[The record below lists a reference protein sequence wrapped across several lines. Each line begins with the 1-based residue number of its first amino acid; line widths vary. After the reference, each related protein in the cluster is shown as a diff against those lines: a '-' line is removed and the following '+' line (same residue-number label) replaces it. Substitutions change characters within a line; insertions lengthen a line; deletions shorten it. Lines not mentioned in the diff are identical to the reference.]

1 MSVRKQYS
9 PEFKSKIVLE
19 ILKEEKTLSQLSSEY
34 GVHTTQL
41 KNWKKEALENLPQ
54 LFDKRNIE
62 AMKKDYEK
70 QIQDLYAEIGR
81 LTTQLSWLKK
91 NLASTMTREQ
101 RIALVEWDNPEI
113 PIATQARLLS
123 INRTSLYYKP
133 VGPSPEEIAIKHR
146 IDEIYTEHPYY
157 GSRRITA
164 QLRREG
170 FEVNRKAVQ
179 RHMREM
185 GITGIH
191 PGPNL
196 SRRNQQHKVYPYL
209 LRNLEIT
216 HPDQVWGIDIT
227 YIRLQKGW
235 MYLVAIM
242 DWYSRY
248 VVGWEMD
255 LTLEISFVLDVVKR
269 SLARSR
275 PEIMNSDQGSQFTSP
290 QYIELL
296 KNAGVQI
303 SMDGKGRATDN
314 IFIERLWRSLKYE
327 EVYLNEYTSPR
338 EARQRIARYLDFYN
352 YRRPHQSL
360 NYQTPAE
367 LYMQSYQNMRE
378 EVAATRDIVTE
389 LVVGIVQ

>member
-1 MSVRKQYS
+1 
-9 PEFKSKIVLE
+9 
-19 ILKEEKTLSQLSSEY
+19 
-34 GVHTTQL
+34 
-41 KNWKKEALENLPQ
+41 
-54 LFDKRNIE
+54 
-62 AMKKDYEK
+62 
-70 QIQDLYAEIGR
+70 
-81 LTTQLSWLKK
+81 
-91 NLASTMTREQ
+91 MTRER
-101 RIALVEWDNPEI
+101 RIALVEWNNPEI

-123 INRTSLYYKP
+123 LNRTSLYYKP

-185 GITGIH
+185 GIAGIH

-269 SLARSR
+269 SLVRSR